1 MIVSSIIKILIGVSA
16 LIAFVIA
23 AVKTDEFTD
32 YIFAGILAV
41 IFIVVGVINIRVWR

>member
-1 MIVSSIIKILIGVSA
+1 MIVSSIIQILIGVSA

-23 AVKTDEFTD
+23 AVKTDKFTD